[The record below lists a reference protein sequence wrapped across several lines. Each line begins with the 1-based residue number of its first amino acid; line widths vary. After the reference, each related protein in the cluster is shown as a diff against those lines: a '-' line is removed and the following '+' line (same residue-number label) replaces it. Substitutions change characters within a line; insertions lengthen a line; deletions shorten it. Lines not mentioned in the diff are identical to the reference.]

1 MKKILTILIT
11 SLLWCS
17 SSSANIQDNVLKW
30 ISKYDSLTADTKL
43 ILCIPVWENSKD
55 RTIDL
60 FHSVMIKDLEKKQ
73 ESAGMYK
80 LFIEIFGRTN
90 QMQTVA
96 YLSMSKDLESYLR
109 GKNSLRNLDIYGNL
123 NALNLY
129 PKESLDLFFLSTAFL
144 IDESDT
150 YASEWIAKY
159 ELFTKCSNN
168 YLSLTEENEKI
179 NLIKDFINTGEYKK
193 ILLEIQSENFAKKLQ
208 LKLKNKD

>member
-1 MKKILTILIT
+1 MKKILAILIV
-11 SLLWCS
+11 SMLWS
-17 SSSANIQDNVLKW
+17 SSLSANTFAQDNVLKW

-144 IDESDT
+144 IDVSIVLPIVLPCVCPPFSKST
-150 YASEWIAKY
+150 I
-159 ELFTKCSNN
+159 FNC
-168 YLSLTEENEKI
+168 
-179 NLIKDFINTGEYKK
+179 F
-193 ILLEIQSENFAKKLQ
+193 
-208 LKLKNKD
+208 